1 MALEKKSIED
11 ILKELGEGITPLQK
25 PIRLNVFPL
34 DLLFSSGINDEIIQI
49 AGDSGTGKTLLSLQL
64 AQIYCKNE
72 KKVLYLSTQNS
83 VNQDRL
89 QQYGLVQFLN
99 SQFFICKAQ
108 TFKVAEEI
116 LDKFIA
122 TDEIDLVIVDSI
134 ANILNDGY
142 LNINHEGKS
151 KGISI
156 DNYNSNYESRP
167 LSLFVRKYSALASNK
182 HFTLVLVSSMR
193 QKIGKMGT
201 VEKRFGPK
209 ALDGCCSTI
218 IKINKPK
225 TTRFYKLFENVN
237 LGTSL
242 EIEVIKSNTI
252 KPSSKIPLYLVYDYG
267 VDDMYNLVYYLS
279 VHNVITQA
287 GAYYQYGNTEIKT
300 KGIGAML
307 NELSKSREQYMNYY
321 RKLMEDYYK
330 SM

>member
-1 MALEKKSIED
+1 MKLEKKSIED
-11 ILKELGEGITPLQK
+11 ILKELKKDKAEHRDPT
-25 PIRLNVFPL
+25 RTDVFPL
-34 DLLFSSGINDEIIQI
+34 DLIFNNGIDDEIIQI
-49 AGDSGTGKTLLSLQL
+49 AGDSGTGKTLISLQL
-64 AQIYCKNE
+64 AQIYCNKG
-72 KKVLYLSTQNS
+72 KKVFYLSTQNS

-122 TDEIDLVIVDSI
+122 TDEIDLVVVDSI

-156 DNYNSNYESRP
+156 DNYNSNYDSRP

-201 VEKRFGPK
+201 IEKRFGPK

-225 TTRFYKLFENVN
+225 TTSFYKLFENVN

-252 KPSSKIPLYLVYDYG
+252 KPNSKIPLYLVYEYG
-267 VDDMYNLVYYLS
+267 IDDMYNLVYYLS
-279 VHNVITQA
+279 VHNVITQT

-307 NELSKSREQYMNYY
+307 NELGKSREQYMNYY
-321 RKLMEDYYK
+321 RKLMENYYK